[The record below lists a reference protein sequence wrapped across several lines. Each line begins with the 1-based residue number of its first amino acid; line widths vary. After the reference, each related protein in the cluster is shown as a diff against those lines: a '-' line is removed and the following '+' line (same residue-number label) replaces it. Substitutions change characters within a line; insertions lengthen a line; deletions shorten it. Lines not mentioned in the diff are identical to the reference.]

1 MFSKMKPVLFLSVLA
16 LVSFGYA
23 EDAVAT
29 IEVSNPVK
37 DLGDVKPHEVFDFT
51 YDFKNTGDAELVI
64 SHVQATCG
72 CTVPE
77 LTDKNYAP
85 GESGSVKV
93 RYTASQR
100 EGSVTKHLY
109 IHSNDPKMPRYE
121 LQIISNTVL
130 KVEALPKEMEL
141 SLADENCGYTPVVVT
156 SKDEQP
162 FRITSVTSIG
172 DAIKFDF
179 DSKTLATSHT
189 VNAQL
194 SRELIEKNLTGLI
207 TINTSHPDCSVVSV
221 SYRAQPLF
229 SASPARIIIQ
239 DAKPGDKD
247 SREVWVRSNYG
258 KDVTVSEGTSKN
270 GTMTWSLLESKGDM
284 AKLKVEVTVPK
295 DGTSRYFSDELT
307 LIVNGSELPVKCS
320 GWFKK

>member
-1 MFSKMKPVLFLSVLA
+1 MFSKMKPVLFAVVLA
-16 LVSFGYA
+16 LVCSGYA
-23 EDAVAT
+23 ADGVAS
-29 IEVSNPVK
+29 IQVSNPVK
-37 DLGDVKPHEVFDFT
+37 DLGEVKPHEVFDFT

-77 LTDKNYAP
+77 LADKNYAP

-100 EGSVTKHLY
+100 EGAVTKHLY

-121 LQIISNTVL
+121 LQIKSNTVL

-141 SLADENCGYTPVVVT
+141 SLAENNCGFKPIVVT
-156 SKDEQP
+156 SKDDQP

-172 DAIKFDF
+172 DSIKFDY
-179 DSKTLATSHT
+179 DSRELATSHT
-189 VNAQL
+189 INATL
-194 SRELIEKNLTGLI
+194 TRELIEKNLTGLI

-221 SYRAQPLF
+221 SYRAQPLY
-229 SASPARIIIQ
+229 SASPARIIMQ

-258 KDVTVSEGTSKN
+258 KEVNISDGKSKN

-284 AKLKVEVTVPK
+284 AKLKIEVTVPQ
-295 DGTSRYFSDELT
+295 DGTSRYFSDELILT
-307 LIVNGSELPVKCS
+307 VNDSELPVKCS